1 MGLREDYIK
10 VLVKKKLFQ
19 DKINEHSP
27 LLDSTHR
34 EEHEYSVNSI
44 LSEGTSKT
52 LWLSWILSQLYAC
65 TKFSNN
71 VAFVQLD
78 ITTSLAK
85 Y

>member
-10 VLVKKKLFQ
+10 VLVKKKKKLFQ
-19 DKINEHSP
+19 DNMNEHSP

-52 LWLSWILSQLYAC
+52 LWLS
-65 TKFSNN
+65 
-71 VAFVQLD
+71 
-78 ITTSLAK
+78 
-85 Y
+85 

>member
-10 VLVKKKLFQ
+10 VLVKKKKLFQ

-44 LSEGTSKT
+44 LSEDTSKT
-52 LWLSWILSQLYAC
+52 LWLS
-65 TKFSNN
+65 
-71 VAFVQLD
+71 
-78 ITTSLAK
+78 
-85 Y
+85 